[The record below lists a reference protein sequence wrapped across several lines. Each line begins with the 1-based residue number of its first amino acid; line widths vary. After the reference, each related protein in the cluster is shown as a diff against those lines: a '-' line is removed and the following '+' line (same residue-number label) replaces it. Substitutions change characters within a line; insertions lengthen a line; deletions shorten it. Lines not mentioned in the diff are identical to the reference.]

1 MSKIHEKIEKILEDF
16 ANQEVNLSSAAAR
29 KIVSERIVS
38 ECLSKSKSIMLKEID
53 QLKPQLRCT

>member
-1 MSKIHEKIEKILEDF
+1 MSKVHEKIEKILEDF

-29 KIVSERIVS
+29 KIVSQRIVS
-38 ECLSKSKSIMLKEID
+38 ECLSKSKSIMLEEID

>member
-1 MSKIHEKIEKILEDF
+1 MSKVHEKIEKILEDF

-38 ECLSKSKSIMLKEID
+38 ECLSKSKSIMLEEID